1 MKNVHDTLE
10 GSLVRFVIQIL
21 YMLTMCFILSLLF
34 SRRLHGLP
42 RHRRKVPSPYA
53 SHLFPLCELNF
64 LGIRTL
70 EGLAFT
76 AAYFELGCPGAYV
89 EICISLEMWVRQFL
103 FQFDP
108 CSLLMF
114 PQGRLLM
121 L

>member
-1 MKNVHDTLE
+1 MACPGLAEK
-10 GSLVRFVIQIL
+10 
-21 YMLTMCFILSLLF
+21 SLLPT
-34 SRRLHGLP
+34 LP
-42 RHRRKVPSPYA
+42 TS
-53 SHLFPLCELNF
+53 SLCELNF
-64 LGIRTL
+64 LGMRTL